1 MAGVCQGLVR
11 FVKQLLPPACPLCLR
26 SFPEKWTEPFCADC
40 LSGFRPLPEARCPVC
55 ALPYPA
61 GSHSSHRCGRCTV
74 NPPSFSKV
82 YPLGLYQHQLRE
94 AIHQFKFNQKVGLDR
109 PLAQLLN
116 RIIVDLTATLIVPV
130 PLHRKRLQQRSY
142 NQALLLAR
150 ELARLKKIPLAKDL
164 LQKTVET
171 PAQQELT
178 ARERERNL
186 KQAFQVKEALD
197 GERILLV
204 DDVLTTG
211 ATAVA
216 CSRVLLA
223 AGAAEVQVAVLAR
236 APIG

>member
-1 MAGVCQGLVR
+1 MAGVCQGLVW

-40 LSGFRPLPEARCPVC
+40 LSGFRPLPEAHCPIC

-74 NPPSFSKV
+74 NLPSFSKV

-109 PLAQLLN
+109 PLAKLLN

-150 ELARLKKIPLAKDL
+150 ELARLNKLPLARDL

-186 KQAFQVKEALD
+186 KQAFQVKEVLD

>member
-1 MAGVCQGLVR
+1 MTEVRQGLVWM
-11 FVKQLLPPACPLCLR
+11 VKQLLPPACPLCLR

-40 LSGFRPLPEARCPVC
+40 LSGFRPLPEIHCPIC
-55 ALPYPA
+55 ALPYLT
-61 GSHSSHRCGRCTV
+61 GSHSSHRCGRCTI
-74 NPPSFSKV
+74 NPPPFAKV
-82 YPLGLYQHQLRE
+82 YPLGLYQYQLRD

-109 PLAQLLN
+109 PFATLLN
-116 RIIVDLTATLIVPV
+116 RIIADLTVTLIVPV

-150 ELARLKKIPLAKDL
+150 ELARLKKIPLAKDR

-171 PAQQELT
+171 LAQQELT
-178 ARERERNL
+178 AREREKNL
-186 KQAFQVKEALD
+186 KQAFQVKGTLD

-223 AGAAEVQVAVLAR
+223 AGAAEVQVAVLGR

>member
-1 MAGVCQGLVR
+1 M
-11 FVKQLLPPACPLCLR
+11 
-26 SFPEKWTEPFCADC
+26 
-40 LSGFRPLPEARCPVC
+40 
-55 ALPYPA
+55 
-61 GSHSSHRCGRCTV
+61 
-74 NPPSFSKV
+74 
-82 YPLGLYQHQLRE
+82 
-94 AIHQFKFNQKVGLDR
+94 DR
-109 PLAQLLN
+109 PLAKLLN
-116 RIIVDLTATLIVPV
+116 RIIVDPTATLIIPV

-216 CSRVLLA
+216 CSRT
-223 AGAAEVQVAVLAR
+223 
-236 APIG
+236 